1 MITDIYISESF
12 LSSNN
17 RKQITRRKDKD
28 DMGKLKYYSMTPNDK
43 PEWLL
48 RLQFEVSQHYALRGI
63 EDTPEDWLA
72 LQDFV
77 DAFIRSLYVRKDI
90 NVRSDVAAD
99 LLTED
104 GETRLIVKR
113 NGKPLQ
119 VEKPLYFDPFGQIE
133 FAPVGHNII
142 APCKVLV
149 QGSILFYPFRDSGFS

>member
-28 DMGKLKYYSMTPNDK
+28 DMGKLKYYSMTPHDK

-48 RLQFEVSQHYALRGI
+48 RLQFEVSQHYAIRGI

-77 DAFIRSLYVRKDI
+77 DAFIRSLYTRRDI
-90 NVRSDVAAD
+90 MVRSEVAAD

-104 GETRLIVKR
+104 GETRLLIKR

-119 VEKPLYFDPFGQIE
+119 VYYIQK
-133 FAPVGHNII
+133 
-142 APCKVLV
+142 
-149 QGSILFYPFRDSGFS
+149 

>member
-1 MITDIYISESF
+1 
-12 LSSNN
+12 
-17 RKQITRRKDKD
+17 
-28 DMGKLKYYSMTPNDK
+28 MTPNDK

-63 EDTPEDWLA
+63 EDTPEDRLA

-119 VEKPLYFDPFGQIE
+119 VYYMQK
-133 FAPVGHNII
+133 
-142 APCKVLV
+142 
-149 QGSILFYPFRDSGFS
+149 

>member
-1 MITDIYISESF
+1 
-12 LSSNN
+12 
-17 RKQITRRKDKD
+17 
-28 DMGKLKYYSMTPNDK
+28 MGKLKYYSMTPHDK

-48 RLQFEVSQHYALRGI
+48 RLQFEVSQHYAMRGI

-77 DAFIRSLYVRKDI
+77 DAFIHSLYTRRDI
-90 NVRSDVAAD
+90 MVRSEVAAD

-119 VEKPLYFDPFGQIE
+119 VYYMQK
-133 FAPVGHNII
+133 
-142 APCKVLV
+142 
-149 QGSILFYPFRDSGFS
+149 

>member
-43 PEWLL
+43 PDWLL

-63 EDTPEDWLA
+63 EDTPEDWLD
-72 LQDFV
+72 LQDFI
-77 DAFIRSLYVRKDI
+77 DAFIRSLYMRRDFKI
-90 NVRSDVAAD
+90 RSEVTAD

-104 GETRLIVKR
+104 GETRLIIKR

-119 VEKPLYFDPFGQIE
+119 VYYMQK
-133 FAPVGHNII
+133 
-142 APCKVLV
+142 
-149 QGSILFYPFRDSGFS
+149 

>member
-1 MITDIYISESF
+1 
-12 LSSNN
+12 
-17 RKQITRRKDKD
+17 
-28 DMGKLKYYSMTPNDK
+28 MGKLKYYSMTPNDK

-48 RLQFEVSQHYALRGI
+48 RLQFEVSQHYAMRGI

-77 DAFIRSLYVRKDI
+77 DAFIHSIYVRKDI

-119 VEKPLYFDPFGQIE
+119 VYYMQK
-133 FAPVGHNII
+133 
-142 APCKVLV
+142 
-149 QGSILFYPFRDSGFS
+149 

>member
-43 PEWLL
+43 PDWLL

-63 EDTPEDWLA
+63 EDTPEDWLD
-72 LQDFV
+72 LQDFIN
-77 DAFIRSLYVRKDI
+77 AFIRSLYMRRDI
-90 NVRSDVAAD
+90 KIRSEVPVD

-104 GETRLIVKR
+104 GETRLLIKR

-119 VEKPLYFDPFGQIE
+119 VYYIQK
-133 FAPVGHNII
+133 
-142 APCKVLV
+142 
-149 QGSILFYPFRDSGFS
+149 

>member
-1 MITDIYISESF
+1 MKSKT
-12 LSSNN
+12 
-17 RKQITRRKDKD
+17 K
-28 DMGKLKYYSMTPNDK
+28 MGQLRHYSMIPNDK

-48 RLQFEVSQHYALRGI
+48 RLQFEVSQHYALRGM

-77 DAFIRSLYVRKDI
+77 DAFIHSIYVRKDI
-90 NVRSDVAAD
+90 NVRSDVTAD

-119 VEKPLYFDPFGQIE
+119 VYYIQK
-133 FAPVGHNII
+133 
-142 APCKVLV
+142 
-149 QGSILFYPFRDSGFS
+149 

>member
-43 PEWLL
+43 PDWLL

-63 EDTPEDWLA
+63 EDTPEDWLD

-77 DAFIRSLYVRKDI
+77 DAFIRSLYMRRDI
-90 NVRSDVAAD
+90 KIRSEVTAD

-104 GETRLIVKR
+104 GETRLLIKR
-113 NGKPLQ
+113 NEKPLQ
-119 VEKPLYFDPFGQIE
+119 VYFIQ
-133 FAPVGHNII
+133 
-142 APCKVLV
+142 K
-149 QGSILFYPFRDSGFS
+149 